1 MPYLNR
7 SNLCTRSIPKNIWII
22 SLICIFFGPVL
33 AYEQQLNLSAYF
45 DSNPRENLDN
55 IESTVGLKAK
65 GLIRFNQDT
74 QNARF
79 YGSILGQG
87 FLEPALFLDSKVV
100 VNGELGGTYKFISGY
115 RLYAGLKT
123 FQKLYFDEFQRSGRT
138 TLSASVKR
146 LKSYKTHQELGM
158 ERTEAH
164 IDYGTLF
171 QYSDQRL
178 FLDLTRQVTPA
189 FQAELSVQLGQVDYK
204 DYPARMLIGSSLI
217 FSEIQNQQDVTR
229 TLGIHVKHLGK
240 LIWGTAVNYEDINSN
255 SALAESK
262 VWSAKLYASGRL
274 SEQVF
279 FHVVLNGMKKYYA
292 QTDVLEITPYRD
304 PEENI
309 QNQLH
314 IQIER
319 VIQPSRVLYI
329 QYSYIKN
336 ETVFNHWF
344 YNKNLIE
351 TGIKLTL

>member
-1 MPYLNR
+1 MQYLSR
-7 SNLCTRSIPKNIWII
+7 WNLCTRSIPKNIWII
-22 SLICIFFGPVL
+22 SLICLFNNQAL
-33 AYEQQLNLSAYF
+33 TYERQVNLSTYF
-45 DSNPRENLDN
+45 DSNPRENINN

-65 GLIRFNQDT
+65 GLIRFEQDT
-74 QNARF
+74 QDARF

-100 VNGELGGTYKFISGY
+100 VNGELGGYYKIISGY
-115 RLYAGLKT
+115 RFYAGLKT

-138 TLSASVKR
+138 TFNASVKR
-146 LKSYKTHQELGM
+146 LKSHKMHQELGWK
-158 ERTEAH
+158 RTEAH

-178 FLDLTRQVTPA
+178 FLNLTRQITPA
-189 FQAELSVQLGQVDYK
+189 FQADVSVQLGQVEYE
-204 DYPARMLIGSSLI
+204 DYPARMLRGSSLI
-217 FSEIQNQQDVTR
+217 FSDTQNQRDVTR

-240 LIWGTAVNYEDINSN
+240 MIWGAAVNFEDINSN
-255 SALAESK
+255 SAIAKAK

-314 IQIER
+314 IQLER

-351 TGIKLTL
+351 TGVKLTL